1 MNKRKIENIDIS
13 AAKNIGLAP
22 AEELKAIAE
31 REKAHNLKV
40 QAEVDEY
47 NVNIG
52 NIDPKFTSKTFVG
65 NDIIVRLKKED
76 YIIKDSGS
84 DLKDGIKRDN
94 QISIQ
99 QGDGNWTTIDNP
111 LPYIYSGVICAIPPF
126 VANEYEANSGVKL
139 EAGMEIEIDSISLVE
154 SRYYLDKTKGD
165 TRPSE
170 QELLKGGKMFPN
182 HQGFFKINIH
192 QIEAIL

>member
-1 MNKRKIENIDIS
+1 MSKRKIENIDIS

-22 AEELKAIAE
+22 EKELKAIAE

-47 NVNIG
+47 NANIG
-52 NIDPKFTSKTFVG
+52 NIDPKFASKTFIG
-65 NDIIVRLKKED
+65 NDIIVRLRKED
-76 YIIKDSGS
+76 YLIKNSG
-84 DLKDGIKRDN
+84 DKLKDGIKRDN
-94 QISIQ
+94 QFPMQ
-99 QGDGNWTTIDNP
+99 QADGNWTTIDNP

-126 VANEYEANSGVKL
+126 VAKEYEANSGVKL
-139 EAGMEIEIDSISLVE
+139 EAGMEVEIDNISLVE
-154 SRYYLDKTKGD
+154 NRYYLDKTKGD

-182 HQGFFKINIH
+182 HDGYFKINIY